1 MIIRLAQEVL
11 SGQISRRFPMLSRIQ
26 RLKFAAAGSVVA
38 CMLGTPAQ
46 ADELAQN
53 LGPVGPHEPILTE
66 VGSERVM
73 AFYEP
78 DNGRCAVHAVVFDKT
93 DAYTGMTTAVRVR
106 VSLNPREM
114 VHIDSADNELV
125 KSLSLQC
132 GENAEK
138 LTIIDTDSLGCLRHR
153 HRATQPT
160 HQSQCIRASTRRT
173 GKPGNSSFHSCCP
186 MHGTSASRARP
197 SERDP
202 RCSAT

>member
-1 MIIRLAQEVL
+1 
-11 SGQISRRFPMLSRIQ
+11 MLSRIQ
-26 RLKFAAAGSVVA
+26 LLKFAAAGSVVA

-93 DAYTGMTTAVRVR
+93 DAYTGMTTAARVR

-138 LTIIDTDSLGCLRHR
+138 LTIIDTDSLVASGITIQSP
-153 HRATQPT
+153 AQP
-160 HQSQCIRASTRRT
+160 IKA
-173 GKPGNSSFHSCCP
+173 
-186 MHGTSASRARP
+186 SASGF
-197 SERDP
+197 
-202 RCSAT
+202 

>member
-1 MIIRLAQEVL
+1 
-11 SGQISRRFPMLSRIQ
+11 MLSRIQ
-26 RLKFAAAGSVVA
+26 LLKFAAAGSVVA

-93 DAYTGMTTAVRVR
+93 DAHTGMTTAARVR
-106 VSLNPREM
+106 ISLEPSQI
-114 VHIDSADNELV
+114 VHIDSAQKESL
-125 KSLSLQC
+125 KSLNLQC

-138 LTIIDTDSLGCLRHR
+138 LTIIDTDSSVASGI
-153 HRATQPT
+153 TIQPPN
-160 HQSQCIRASTRRT
+160 QPIKA
-173 GKPGNSSFHSCCP
+173 
-186 MHGTSASRARP
+186 SASGF
-197 SERDP
+197 
-202 RCSAT
+202 

>member
-1 MIIRLAQEVL
+1 
-11 SGQISRRFPMLSRIQ
+11 MLSRIQ
-26 RLKFAAAGSVVA
+26 LLKFAAAGSVVA

-93 DAYTGMTTAVRVR
+93 DAYTGMTTAARVR
-106 VSLNPREM
+106 VSLNPREI

-138 LTIIDTDSLGCLRHR
+138 LTIIDADSLVASGI
-153 HRATQPT
+153 TI
-160 HQSQCIRASTRRT
+160 QSPALPIKA
-173 GKPGNSSFHSCCP
+173 
-186 MHGTSASRARP
+186 SASGF
-197 SERDP
+197 
-202 RCSAT
+202 

>member
-1 MIIRLAQEVL
+1 
-11 SGQISRRFPMLSRIQ
+11 MLSRIQ
-26 RLKFAAAGSVVA
+26 LLKFAAAGSVVA

-93 DAYTGMTTAVRVR
+93 DAYTGMTTAARVR

-114 VHIDSADNELV
+114 VHIDSADNESV

-138 LTIIDTDSLGCLRHR
+138 LTIIDTDSLVASGITIQSP
-153 HRATQPT
+153 AQP
-160 HQSQCIRASTRRT
+160 IKA
-173 GKPGNSSFHSCCP
+173 
-186 MHGTSASRARP
+186 SASGF
-197 SERDP
+197 
-202 RCSAT
+202 